1 MPLISRQ
8 RGPIAVYG
16 ATGYTGKLIAAELL
30 ASKADFVLAGRN
42 AEKLDAL
49 AEDLAGAAS
58 GGSRTGG
65 GVATR
70 AVGLDDPEG
79 LRDLLGDCAA
89 VIACAGPFSLH
100 GEPVL
105 AAAVDTATHYLDTT
119 GEQTWM
125 RTVFDDYGPKA
136 EAAGTS
142 VIPAM
147 GFDYVPGDM
156 IAALTAVGMGEV
168 DEVVLAYDVKGF
180 GMTRGTQLSGLEM
193 VAGGDVEWR
202 KLKWM
207 PADQSVGRGNFEFP
221 DPIGRQRM
229 VRYPAGEQITV
240 PRHVA
245 ARKVRTMITASTL
258 APSVLGPVLP
268 LITRPTGLAMRTP
281 LRKVVGRLIDR
292 LPEGPSTEDRV
303 AARFTIV
310 CDVIRGGDA
319 RRGVIRGS
327 DVYGL
332 TAAAIVRGA
341 IVAAR
346 GGIPGSG
353 ALAPSQA
360 FEPADFLK
368 ALDAFDVSWNVQESN
383 APLAANAT
391 A

>member
-1 MPLISRQ
+1 MSLISRQ

-16 ATGYTGKLIAAELL
+16 ATGYTGKLIAAELA
-30 ASKADFVLAGRN
+30 ASGADFVLAGRS
-42 AEKLDAL
+42 AEKLEAL
-49 AEDLAGAAS
+49 AEDLS
-58 GGSRTGG
+58 GG

-70 AVGLDDPEG
+70 AVGLDDPDG

-89 VIACAGPFSLH
+89 VIACAGPFTLH

-105 AAAVDTATHYLDTT
+105 AAAVDTTTHYLDTT

-125 RTVFDDYGPKA
+125 RTAFDDYGPRA

-156 IAALTAVGMGEV
+156 IAALTAQGMGEV
-168 DEVVLAYDVKGF
+168 DEVVLAYNVAGW

-193 VAGGDVEWR
+193 LTGGDVEWR
-202 KLKWM
+202 KLRWL
-207 PADQSVGRGNFEFP
+207 PADQSIGRGSFEFP
-221 DPIGRQRM
+221 EPIGRRRM
-229 VRYPAGEQITV
+229 IRYPAGEQITV

-245 ARKVRTMITASTL
+245 TRKVRTMITASTL
-258 APSVLGPVLP
+258 APSALAPVLP
-268 LITRPTGLAMRTP
+268 LITRPTRLAMRTP

-292 LPEGPSTEDRV
+292 LPEGPSIEDRV

-310 CDVIRGGDA
+310 CDVIRGDDS

-346 GGIPGSG
+346 GGVPGSG

-360 FEPADFLK
+360 FEPGDFLGT
-368 ALDAFDVSWNVQESN
+368 LDAFDVAWDVQDSD
-383 APLAANAT
+383 APVPASAT

>member
-1 MPLISRQ
+1 MSLISRQ

-16 ATGYTGKLIAAELL
+16 ATGYTGKLIAAELA
-30 ASKADFVLAGRN
+30 ASGADFVLAGRS

-49 AEDLAGAAS
+49 AEGV
-58 GGSRTGG
+58 GGD
-65 GVATR
+65 VATR
-70 AVGLDDPEG
+70 AVGLDDPDG
-79 LRDLLGDCAA
+79 LRDLLRDCAA
-89 VIACAGPFSLH
+89 VIACAGPFTLH

-125 RTVFDDYGPKA
+125 KKTFDEYGPKA
-136 EAAGTS
+136 EAAGTI

-156 IAALTAVGMGEV
+156 IAALTAQGMGEV
-168 DEVVLAYDVKGF
+168 DEVVLAYNVKGF

-207 PADQSVGRGNFEFP
+207 PADQSIGRGSFEFP

-229 VRYPAGEQITV
+229 IRYPAGEQITV

-245 ARKVRTMITASTL
+245 TRKIRTMITASTL
-258 APSVLGPVLP
+258 APSALGPVLP

-281 LRKVVGRLIDR
+281 LRKLVGRLINR
-292 LPEGPSTEDRV
+292 LPEGPSAKDRA

-341 IVAAR
+341 VVAAR
-346 GGIPGSG
+346 GGVPGTG

-360 FEPADFLK
+360 FEPADFLG
-368 ALDAFDVSWNVQESN
+368 ALDSFDVSWNVEESN
-383 APLAANAT
+383 APIHESAIA
-391 A
+391 

>member
-16 ATGYTGKLIAAELL
+16 ATGYTGKLVAAELA
-30 ASKADFVLAGRN
+30 ASGADTILAGRN
-42 AEKLDAL
+42 ADKLDAL
-49 AEDLAGAAS
+49 AEEL
-58 GGSRTGG
+58 GG
-65 GVATR
+65 GIETR
-70 AVGLDDPEG
+70 AVALDDPEG
-79 LRDLLGDCAA
+79 LRELLGPCAA

-105 AAAVDTATHYLDTT
+105 EAAVDTTTHYLDTT

-125 RTVFDDYGPKA
+125 RTVFDDFGPR
-136 EAAGTS
+136 AADASTA

-156 IAALTAVGMGEV
+156 IAALTAQGMGEV
-168 DEVVLAYDVKGF
+168 DEVVLAYSVAGF

-193 VAGGDVEWR
+193 LAGGDVEWR

-207 PADQSVGRGNFEFP
+207 PADQSVSRGSFQFP
-221 DPIGRQRM
+221 EPLGRQRM
-229 VRYPAGEQITV
+229 IRYPAGEQITV
-240 PRHVA
+240 PRHVPT
-245 ARKVRTMITASTL
+245 RQVRTMITASTV
-258 APSVLGPVLP
+258 APSALGPVLP
-268 LITRPTGLAMRTP
+268 LLTRPTGLAMRTP
-281 LRKVVGRLIDR
+281 LRKAVGKLIDR
-292 LPEGPSTEDRV
+292 LPEGPELSDRQ

-310 CDVIRGGDA
+310 CDVVRGDGA

-346 GGIPGSG
+346 GGIPASG

-360 FEPADFLK
+360 FEPGDFLQ
-368 ALDAFDVSWNVQESN
+368 ALDRFDVAWQVEESS
-383 APLAANAT
+383 AAAT
-391 A
+391 ATATT